1 MVRASRRWRSVT
13 EPVRRRALTLGLLLV
28 AAVQGA
34 AAEAPVLNGFVL
46 EPSSVPAE
54 QILMGGP
61 PRDGI
66 AALDGPEAVPADAAE
81 WDDDEPVVGIRIGE
95 ESRAY
100 PLAILVWHE
109 LANDSLGAVPILV
122 SYCPLCGTAM
132 VFDRRVRSRTHR
144 FGVSGLLYQ
153 SDLLMFD
160 RESESL
166 WSQIR
171 AEALTGPSQGARLRI
186 LRSRIESWG
195 AWRRRHPETTV
206 ITTRTGHE
214 RRYDVSPY
222 GDYAFSERLLYP
234 LERDTRYHPKM
245 PTLGL
250 RLADG
255 RARGYPAEELARAG
269 GTASEEFAGR
279 RVRVS
284 YDADEQVFDVEA
296 PGDVEVIEGFWFAWI
311 AFHPASSVF
320 VAPRAEE

>member
-1 MVRASRRWRSVT
+1 M
-13 EPVRRRALTLGLLLV
+13 RRRALTLGLLLV
-28 AAVQGA
+28 AAARGA
-34 AAEAPVLNGFVL
+34 AAQAPVRNGFVL
-46 EPSSVPAE
+46 EPSSIPAD

-61 PRDGI
+61 ARDGI
-66 AALDGPEAVPADAAE
+66 PALDGPDAVPADAAE
-81 WDDDEPVVGIRIGE
+81 WDEGEPVVGVRIGA

-100 PLAILVWHE
+100 PLAVLVWHE
-109 LANDSLGAVPILV
+109 LANDTLGGVPILV

-132 VFDRRVRSRTHR
+132 VFDRRVGSRTHR
-144 FGVSGLLYQ
+144 FGVSGLLYR

-166 WSQIR
+166 WSQIG
-171 AEALTGPSQGARLRI
+171 AEAVTGPSRGARLR
-186 LRSRIESWG
+186 LVRSRIEPWG

-206 ITTRTGHE
+206 VSARTGHE
-214 RRYDVSPY
+214 RRYGVSPY

-269 GTASEEFAGR
+269 GTASEDFAGR
-279 RVRVS
+279 RVRVT
-284 YDADEQVFDVEA
+284 YDPDQQVFDVEA
-296 PGDVEVIEGFWFAWI
+296 PDDVDVIEGFWFAWI

-320 VAPRAEE
+320 VAPPTDE